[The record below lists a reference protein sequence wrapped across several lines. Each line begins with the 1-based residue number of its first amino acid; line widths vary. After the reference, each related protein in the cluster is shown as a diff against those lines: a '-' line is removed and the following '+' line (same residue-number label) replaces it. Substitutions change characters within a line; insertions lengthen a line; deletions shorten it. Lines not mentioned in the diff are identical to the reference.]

1 MYLIKFKKAF
11 KNAIKD
17 DREIFYSC
25 LGNLDKIKNTFDY
38 KNWDNQILQQ
48 LKEKIL
54 KDNDFLEYVIFV
66 LDSNFG
72 IDFSDNL
79 EVEVNLLKDEDDYM
93 KNIFLT
99 LEFIV
104 KNGDNEFS
112 DSFNYFWNIGAK

>member
-11 KNAIKD
+11 KNVISD

-25 LGNLDKIKNTFDY
+25 LGDLNKLKNVFEY
-38 KNWDNQILQQ
+38 KNWDNQILQR

-54 KDNDFLEYVIFV
+54 KDNEFLEYVIYV
-66 LDSNFG
+66 LDSNYG
-72 IDFSDNL
+72 IDFSDRL
-79 EVEVNLLKDEDDYM
+79 EVEVRLLKDEDDFK

-99 LEFIV
+99 LEFVI

-112 DSFNYFWNIGAK
+112 EAFNYIW

>member
-11 KNAIKD
+11 KNTITD
-17 DREIFYSC
+17 DREIFYSSVGD
-25 LGNLDKIKNTFDY
+25 LNKLKNVFDY

-66 LDSNFG
+66 LDSNYG
-72 IDFSDNL
+72 IDFSSSL
-79 EVEVNLLKDEDDYM
+79 EVEVRLLKDEDDFN

-99 LEFIV
+99 LEFII

-112 DSFNYFWNIGAK
+112 DSFNYFWNIGVK